1 MNGLSAKIPYFCAR
15 YLVKAGKANV
25 LYMAGFCA
33 FICLLNGLYCGRF
46 RQSVI
51 IIRAMLLVE
60 INDVS
65 PPPGWARHLPQ
76 RLLLLPQTQ
85 RFETQ
90 P

>member
-15 YLVKAGKANV
+15 YPVNAGKANV
-25 LYMAGFCA
+25 LYMVGFCE

-60 INDVS
+60 INDA
-65 PPPGWARHLPQ
+65 PPEFGRDICLSAFSFCRK
-76 RLLLLPQTQ
+76 RGG
-85 RFETQ
+85 F
-90 P
+90 

>member
-15 YLVKAGKANV
+15 YPVNAGKANV
-25 LYMAGFCA
+25 LYMVGFCE

-60 INDVS
+60 INDA
-65 PPPGWARHLPQ
+65 PPPPSLG
-76 RLLLLPQTQ
+76 
-85 RFETQ
+85 ETFASA
-90 P
+90 PSPSAANAAV

>member
-60 INDVS
+60 VNDVS
-65 PPPGWARHLPQ
+65 PPPGLG
-76 RLLLLPQTQ
+76 
-85 RFETQ
+85 ETLASA
-90 P
+90 PSPSAANAAV

>member
-60 INDVS
+60 VNDVS
-65 PPPGWARHLPQ
+65 PPPPPGLG
-76 RLLLLPQTQ
+76 
-85 RFETQ
+85 ETLASA
-90 P
+90 PSAANAAV

>member
-51 IIRAMLLVE
+51 IIRAKLLVE
-60 INDVS
+60 VNDVS
-65 PPPGWARHLPQ
+65 PPPPGLG
-76 RLLLLPQTQ
+76 
-85 RFETQ
+85 ETLASA
-90 P
+90 PSPSAANAAV